1 MCNCGH
7 SWASHSQGLKSPG
20 GFGGGGGG
28 GVDASSYLSSA
39 TAAAAVPVQVVVD
52 NRDRCGSI
60 SSDGKPT
67 TTTTRR
73 NFAVRQDGLLAHL
86 NDKQ

>member
-7 SWASHSQGLKSPG
+7 SWASHSQGLKPPG
-20 GFGGGGGG
+20 GGGTGGGGGG
-28 GVDASSYLSSA
+28 GVDASSYMSS
-39 TAAAAVPVQVVVD
+39 AAVPVQVVVD
-52 NRDRCGSI
+52 NSDRCGSI
-60 SSDGKPT
+60 SGDGKP